1 MKKKTEKEL
10 LTARVQKVKE
20 FLKHN
25 GHSRA
30 QFMDRAFGPLYS
42 AESNRI
48 KNLWDCT
55 ITDKDFTIILEA
67 YAEFPQKFTIQHAE
81 FERFVKFTEWYKAC
95 GGEQLTIEDIENVYP
110 KFKIPRWKQ
119 TQTY

>member
-1 MKKKTEKEL
+1 MKKTEAQILKE
-10 LTARVQKVKE
+10 RVVKVKQ

-25 GHSRA
+25 GHKRA
-30 QFMDRAFGPLYS
+30 DFMDKAFGPLYAS
-42 AESNRI
+42 ESNRI

-67 YAEFPQKFTIQHAE
+67 YAEFPHKFTIKHAE
-81 FERFVKFTEWYKAC
+81 FTRFVKFTEWYKAC

-110 KFKIPRWKQ
+110 KFKIPR
-119 TQTY
+119 